1 MTYALIVSAALGGIL
16 LYLLAAATANS
27 PSFAEYYPLLLG
39 LNAAIA
45 VALLGLVAYEL
56 AILAKQRRAKVFGS
70 LLTFRVLVMFALVG
84 IVPGLLVYTVSL
96 QFLAK
101 SIESWFDVRVE
112 RALEGGLNLG
122 RAALDVMLNDL
133 LLKAHV
139 MALDLSE
146 TPVTEQGVLLGRLRA
161 QAYVEDAVL
170 MTQEGEFLAGARRD
184 DRVAAPPPLGAKAL
198 QEARERARGYSA
210 VEPVGDRGLLLRVV
224 VLLENPPEAPD
235 RRLLQITHWVPQS
248 LAEQGESVQ
257 SVYRAYK
264 ELSLSREGLKEIYI
278 LTLTL
283 TLLLALLSAIVL
295 AFLLSRRLSQPLA
308 VLAEGTQAVAKGD
321 FSRRAPVT
329 SRDELGILTQSFN
342 SMTEQLGEARSAAQL
357 NQVQLET
364 AKAYLESILAN
375 LSAGVLVF
383 DNRLVLRIS
392 NSGAASILHET
403 LAPLIGRSL
412 EDWPVLTEFAR
423 VLRTEFTRHGGA
435 AWQQQMEMRDR
446 GAVILLRG
454 SPLPEPSGGGHVVVF
469 DDITQL
475 IAAQRATAWG
485 EVARRLAHEI
495 KNPLTPIQ
503 LAAERLQLKLGD
515 KLPREAAQALDRA
528 TETIVAQVTAMKN
541 MVDDFRDY
549 ARTPPAQLEG
559 LDLNRLVSEVVALYE
574 QSGTRIEAN
583 LQKTIPHV
591 RGDPDRLR
599 QVIHNLLQNAQDALA
614 GSSNPR
620 IEVSTEHTGG
630 RVWLRI
636 SDNGCGFPEAIIN
649 GAFEPYVTT
658 KPSGTGLG
666 LAIVKRI
673 IEEHQGTIRIENGT
687 DKDGGRGAAVRISL
701 PLAA

>member
-1 MTYALIVSAALGGIL
+1 MTYVLIASAALGGIL
-16 LYLLAAATANS
+16 LFLLAAATANS
-27 PSFAEYYPLLLG
+27 PLFAEHYPLLLA

-45 VALLGLVAYEL
+45 LALLGLVAYQLSKL
-56 AILAKQRRAKVFGS
+56 ARQRRAKVFGS

-84 IVPGLLVYTVSL
+84 VVPGLLVYTVSL

-122 RAALDVMLNDL
+122 RAALDVMLNEL

-139 MALDLSE
+139 MALDLAE
-146 TPVTEQGVLLGRLRA
+146 APRRERPALLTRLRE
-161 QAYVEDAVL
+161 QAYVEDAALIGADGAVL
-170 MTQEGEFLAGARRD
+170 AEAHRE
-184 DRVAAPPPLGAKAL
+184 AASLQPPAPGPQAL
-198 QEARERARGYSA
+198 REAREVRGYGA
-210 VEPVGDRGLLLRVV
+210 VEPVGDKGLLLRVIV
-224 VLLENPPEAPD
+224 SLDNPGGGEAPF
-235 RRLLQITHWVPQS
+235 LQLTHRVPQA

-264 ELSLSREGLKEIYI
+264 ELSLSRQGLKEIYI

-283 TLLLALLSAIVL
+283 TLLLALLSAIAL
-295 AFLLSRRLSQPLA
+295 AFLLSRRLSSPLA
-308 VLAEGTQAVAKGD
+308 VLAEGTQAVARGD
-321 FSRRAPVT
+321 FSRRAQVT

-342 SMTEQLGEARSAAQL
+342 SMTQQLGEAQRAAQL
-357 NQVQLET
+357 NQAQLET

-383 DNRLVLRIS
+383 DESLVLRIA
-392 NSGAASILHET
+392 NSGAARILHED
-403 LAPLIGRSL
+403 LAPLIDLSL
-412 EDWPVLTEFAR
+412 RDWRLLPEFAEM
-423 VLRTEFTRHGGA
+423 LRSELGEHKDVP
-435 AWQQQMEMRDR
+435 WQQQVAMRDR
-446 GAVILLRG
+446 GAVILVRG
-454 SPLPEPSGGGHVVVF
+454 SPLPEAGGGGYVVVF

-503 LAAERLQLKLGD
+503 LAAERLQAKLGD
-515 KLPREAAQALDRA
+515 KLPSEAARALDHA

-541 MVDDFRDY
+541 MVDEFRDY
-549 ARTPPAQLEG
+549 ARTPAPQLGG
-559 LDLNRLVSEVVALYE
+559 LDLNRLAAEVLALYE
-574 QSGTRIEAN
+574 QSGTRIHASLGEN
-583 LQKTIPHV
+583 LPLV

-614 GSSNPR
+614 GSSDPK
-620 IEVSTEHTGG
+620 IEVTTELADGQ
-630 RVWLRI
+630 VWLRI
-636 SDNGCGFPEAIIN
+636 SDNGCGFPDAIIK

-658 KPSGTGLG
+658 KPKGTGLG

-673 IEEHQGTIRIENGT
+673 IEEHHGTVTIENRAG
-687 DKDGGRGAAVRISL
+687 KEGRGAAVRISL

>member
-1 MTYALIVSAALGGIL
+1 MTYVLIASAALGGIL
-16 LYLLAAATANS
+16 LFLLAAATANS
-27 PSFAEYYPLLLG
+27 PLFAEHYPLLLG

-45 VALLGLVAYEL
+45 LSLLGLVVYQLSKL
-56 AILAKQRRAKVFGS
+56 ARQRRAKIFGS

-122 RAALDVMLNDL
+122 RAALDVMLNEL

-146 TPVTEQGVLLGRLRA
+146 APRREQPLLLNRLRE
-161 QAYVEDAVL
+161 QAYVEEASL
-170 MTQEGEFLAGARRD
+170 LTGEGELLAKARRD
-184 DRVAAPPPLGAKAL
+184 TGRPAPPPAGL
-198 QEARERARGYSA
+198 QAARDARQVRGYSA
-210 VEPVGDRGLLLRVV
+210 IEPVGDKGLLLRVIV
-224 VLLENPPEAPD
+224 VIEGPGRSDEP
-235 RRLLQITHWVPQS
+235 RLLQLTHWVPQT

-264 ELSLSREGLKEIYI
+264 ELSLSRQGLKEIYI

-283 TLLLALLSAIVL
+283 TLLLALLSAIAL
-295 AFLLSRRLSQPLA
+295 AFLLSRRLSKPLA
-308 VLAEGTQAVAKGD
+308 VLAEGTQAVARGD
-321 FSRRAPVT
+321 FSRRAQVT
-329 SRDELGILTQSFN
+329 SRDELGILTHSFN
-342 SMTEQLGEARSAAQL
+342 SMTEQLDKAQRAAQL

-383 DNRLVLRIS
+383 DDALALRIA
-392 NSGAASILHET
+392 NSGAGRILQEDLTALVGLTPQDWRT
-403 LAPLIGRSL
+403 LP
-412 EDWPVLTEFAR
+412 EFAR
-423 VLRTEFTRHGGA
+423 MLRSELSQHKEVP
-435 AWQQQMEMRDR
+435 WQQQIEMRDR
-446 GAVILLRG
+446 QAVILVRG
-454 SPLPEPSGGGHVVVF
+454 SRLPEAGGGGYVVVF
-469 DDITQL
+469 DDVTQL

-503 LAAERLQLKLGD
+503 LAAERLQAKLGD
-515 KLPREAAQALDRA
+515 KVSPEEARALDRA
-528 TETIVAQVTAMKN
+528 TETIVAQVTAMKT
-541 MVDDFRDY
+541 MVDEFRDY
-549 ARTPPAQLEG
+549 ARTPPPQLGG
-559 LDLNRLVSEVVALYE
+559 LDLNRLVAEVLALYE
-574 QSGTRIEAN
+574 QSGTRINAS
-583 LQKTIPHV
+583 LGKDIPLV

-599 QVIHNLLQNAQDALA
+599 QVIHNLLQNAQDALF
-614 GSSNPR
+614 GSSDPK
-620 IEVSTEHTGG
+620 IEVTTDLSGG
-630 RVWLRI
+630 QVWLRI
-636 SDNGCGFPEAIIN
+636 SDNGCGFPDAIIK

-658 KPSGTGLG
+658 KPKGTGLG

-673 IEEHQGTIRIENGT
+673 IDEHHGTVTIENRAG
-687 DKDGGRGAAVRISL
+687 KEGGRGAAVQISL

>member
-1 MTYALIVSAALGGIL
+1 MTYVLIASAALGGIL
-16 LYLLAAATANS
+16 LFLLAAATANS
-27 PSFAEYYPLLLG
+27 PLFAEHYPLLLG

-45 VALLGLVAYEL
+45 LALLGLVAYQLSKL
-56 AILAKQRRAKVFGS
+56 ARQRRAKVFGS

-84 IVPGLLVYTVSL
+84 VVPGLLVYTVSL

-122 RAALDVMLNDL
+122 RAALDVMLNEL

-146 TPVTEQGVLLGRLRA
+146 APRRDQAALLSRLRE
-161 QAYVEDAVL
+161 QAYVEEALLLNAEGLVL
-170 MTQEGEFLAGARRD
+170 ATARWEP
-184 DRVAAPPPLGAKAL
+184 AKLEPPPPSPQAL
-198 QEARERARGYSA
+198 RDARQTRGYGA
-210 VEPVGDRGLLLRVV
+210 VEPVGDKGLLLRVIV
-224 VLLENPPEAPD
+224 SLENPGGRGEA
-235 RRLLQITHWVPQS
+235 RFLQLAHWVPQT

-264 ELSLSREGLKEIYI
+264 ELSLSRQGLKEIYI

-283 TLLLALLSAIVL
+283 TLLLALLSAVAL

-308 VLAEGTQAVAKGD
+308 VLAEGTQAVARGD
-321 FSRRAPVT
+321 FSRRAQVT

-342 SMTEQLGEARSAAQL
+342 SMTQQLGEAQRAAQL
-357 NQVQLET
+357 NQAQLET

-383 DNRLVLRIS
+383 DEALVLRIA
-392 NSGAASILHET
+392 NSGAARILHED
-403 LAPLIGRSL
+403 LAPLVDLNLR
-412 EDWPVLTEFAR
+412 DWRALPEFADMLKSELGQR
-423 VLRTEFTRHGGA
+423 KEAT
-435 AWQQQMEMRDR
+435 WQQQVAMRDR
-446 GAVILLRG
+446 GAVILVRG
-454 SPLPEPSGGGHVVVF
+454 SPLPEVGGGGYVVVF

-503 LAAERLQLKLGD
+503 LAAERLQAKLTD
-515 KLPREAAQALDRA
+515 KLSPEAARALDRA

-541 MVDDFRDY
+541 MVDEFRDY
-549 ARTPPAQLEG
+549 ARTPAPQLGG
-559 LDLNRLVSEVVALYE
+559 LDLNRLVAEVVALYE
-574 QSGTRIEAN
+574 QSGTRIHASLGKN
-583 LQKTIPHV
+583 LPLV

-599 QVIHNLLQNAQDALA
+599 QVIHNLLQNAQDALT
-614 GSSNPR
+614 GNRDPR
-620 IEVSTEHTGG
+620 IEVTTELSGG
-630 RVWLRI
+630 QVWLRI
-636 SDNGCGFPEAIIN
+636 SDNGCGFPDAIIK

-658 KPSGTGLG
+658 KPKGTGLG

-673 IEEHQGTIRIENGT
+673 IEEHHGTVTIENRAG
-687 DKDGGRGAAVRISL
+687 KEGARGAAVRISL

>member
-1 MTYALIVSAALGGIL
+1 VLIASAALGGIL
-16 LYLLAAATANS
+16 LFLLAAATANS
-27 PSFAEYYPLLLG
+27 PLFAEHYPLLLG

-45 VALLGLVAYEL
+45 LALLGLVGFQLSKL
-56 AILAKQRRAKVFGS
+56 ARQRRAKVFGS

-122 RAALDVMLNDL
+122 RAALDVMLNEL
-133 LLKAHV
+133 LLKGHV

-146 TPVTEQGVLLGRLRA
+146 APRREQPALLARLRD
-161 QAYVEDAVL
+161 QAYVEEAVL
-170 MTQEGEFLAGARRD
+170 IAADGEVLARVHREPATVEPPSPGAQALRD
-184 DRVAAPPPLGAKAL
+184 AE
-198 QEARERARGYSA
+198 QIRGYAA
-210 VEPVGDRGLLLRVV
+210 VEPVGDKGLLLRVIV
-224 VLLENPPEAPD
+224 SLEHPAGRGEA
-235 RRLLQITHWVPQS
+235 RFLQLTQWVPPS

-264 ELSLSREGLKEIYI
+264 ELSLSRQGLKEIYI

-283 TLLLALLSAIVL
+283 TLLLALLSAIAL
-295 AFLLSRRLSQPLA
+295 AFLLSRRLSRPLA
-308 VLAEGTQAVAKGD
+308 VLAEGTQAVARGD
-321 FSRRAPVT
+321 FSRRAQVT
-329 SRDELGILTQSFN
+329 SRDELGILTHSFN
-342 SMTEQLGEARSAAQL
+342 SMTQQLGEAQRAAQL
-357 NQVQLET
+357 NQAQLET

-383 DNRLVLRIS
+383 DDALVLRIA
-392 NSGAASILHET
+392 NSGAARILDED
-403 LAPLIGRSL
+403 LKPLIDLNLR
-412 EDWPVLTEFAR
+412 DWPVLPEFAEM
-423 VLRTEFTRHGGA
+423 LA
-435 AWQQQMEMRDR
+435 AELGQRKEPWQEQLAMRDR
-446 GAVILLRG
+446 DAVILVRG
-454 SPLPEPSGGGHVVVF
+454 SRLPEAGGGGYVVVF
-469 DDITQL
+469 DDVTQL

-503 LAAERLQLKLGD
+503 LAAERLQAKLGN
-515 KLPREAAQALDRA
+515 KVSPEAARALDHA

-541 MVDDFRDY
+541 MVDEFRDY
-549 ARTPPAQLEG
+549 ARTPAPQLGG
-559 LDLNRLVSEVVALYE
+559 LDLNRLVAEVLALYE
-574 QSGTRIEAN
+574 QSGTRIHAN
-583 LQKTIPHV
+583 LGQNLPLV

-614 GSSNPR
+614 GNNDPR
-620 IEVSTEHTGG
+620 IEVSTELAVGQ
-630 RVWLRI
+630 VWLRI
-636 SDNGCGFPEAIIN
+636 SDNGCGFPEAIIK

-658 KPSGTGLG
+658 KLKGTGLG

-673 IEEHQGTIRIENGT
+673 IDEHHGTVTIENRTG
-687 DKDGGRGAAVRISL
+687 KEGGRGAAVRISL

>member
-1 MTYALIVSAALGGIL
+1 MTYVLVGSAALGGIL

-27 PSFAEYYPLLLG
+27 PLFAERYPLLLG

-45 VALLGLVAYEL
+45 LALLALVVYQL

-84 IVPGLLVYTVSL
+84 VVPGLLVYTVSL

-146 TPVTEQGVLLGRLRA
+146 VPAPEQSSLLNRLRDQTYYVDDATLLTQDGRLLS
-161 QAYVEDAVL
+161 D
-170 MTQEGEFLAGARRD
+170 ARRD
-184 DRVAAPPPLGAKAL
+184 PEGPVAPLPGRKAL
-198 QEARERARGYSA
+198 REAQRRSYSA
-210 VEPVGDRGLLLRVV
+210 VEPVGDKGLLLRVV
-224 VLLENPPEAPD
+224 VLINNPQAGGEP
-235 RRLLQITHWVPQS
+235 RLLQLTHWVPQN
-248 LAEQGESVQ
+248 LADQGESVQ

-264 ELSLSREGLKEIYI
+264 ELSLSRQGLKEIYI

-283 TLLLALLSAIVL
+283 TLLLALLSAIAL
-295 AFLLSRRLSQPLA
+295 AFLLSRKLSQPLA
-308 VLAEGTQAVAKGD
+308 VLAEGTQAVARGD
-321 FSRRAPVT
+321 FSRRASIT

-342 SMTEQLGEARSAAQL
+342 SMTEQLGEARSAAQR

-383 DNRLVLRIS
+383 DADLVLRIA
-392 NSGAASILHET
+392 NSGAGSILHEN
-403 LAPLIGRSL
+403 LAPLIGFHL
-412 EDWPVLTEFAR
+412 EDWPALKEFAR
-423 VLRTEFTRHGGA
+423 VLKSEFGRHSKSE
-435 AWQQQMEMRDR
+435 WQQQIEMRDR
-446 GAVILLRG
+446 GAVILVRG
-454 SPLPEPSGGGHVVVF
+454 SPLPDPSGGGHVVVF

-495 KNPLTPIQ
+495 KNPLTPIR
-503 LAAERLQLKLGD
+503 LAAERLQVKLGD
-515 KLPREAAQALDRA
+515 KLPPEAAKALDHA

-541 MVDDFRDY
+541 MVDDFRNY
-549 ARTPPAQLEG
+549 ARTPSPQLEG
-559 LDLNRLVSEVVALYE
+559 LDLNRLVSEVLALYE
-574 QSGTRIEAN
+574 QSGIRITAK
-583 LQKTIPHV
+583 LQGNIPLV

-614 GSSNPR
+614 GNIDPK
-620 IEVSTEHTGG
+620 IEVSTERLGE

-649 GAFEPYVTT
+649 GAFEPYFTT

-673 IEEHQGTIRIENGT
+673 IDEHHGTIRIENQP
-687 DKDGGRGAAVRISL
+687 DIQGGRGAAVRISL

>member
-1 MTYALIVSAALGGIL
+1 MTYVLIASAALGGIL
-16 LYLLAAATANS
+16 LFLLAAATANS
-27 PSFAEYYPLLLG
+27 PLFAEHYPLLLA

-45 VALLGLVAYEL
+45 LALLGLVAYQLSKL
-56 AILAKQRRAKVFGS
+56 ARQRRAKVFGS

-84 IVPGLLVYTVSL
+84 IAPGLLVYTVSL

-122 RAALDVMLNDL
+122 RAALDVMLNEL

-139 MALDLSE
+139 MALDLAE
-146 TPVTEQGVLLGRLRA
+146 APRRERPALLTRLRD
-161 QAYVEDAVL
+161 QAYVEHAALMSADGAVL
-170 MTQEGEFLAGARRD
+170 AEAHRDAAGLEPP
-184 DRVAAPPPLGAKAL
+184 APGPQAL
-198 QEARERARGYSA
+198 REAREVRGYGA
-210 VEPVGDRGLLLRVV
+210 VEPVGDKGLLLRVIV
-224 VLLENPPEAPD
+224 SLDNPERGEP
-235 RRLLQITHWVPQS
+235 LFLQLTHRVPQT

-264 ELSLSREGLKEIYI
+264 ELSLSRQGLKEIYI

-283 TLLLALLSAIVL
+283 TLLLALLSAIAL
-295 AFLLSRRLSQPLA
+295 AFLLSRRLSSPLA
-308 VLAEGTQAVAKGD
+308 VLAEGTQAVARGD
-321 FSRRAPVT
+321 FSRRAQVT

-342 SMTEQLGEARSAAQL
+342 SMTQQLGEAQRAAQL
-357 NQVQLET
+357 NQAQLET
-364 AKAYLESILAN
+364 AKAYLESVLAN

-383 DNRLVLRIS
+383 DESLVLRIA
-392 NSGAASILHET
+392 NSGAARILHED
-403 LAPLIGRSL
+403 LAPLIDLSL
-412 EDWPVLTEFAR
+412 RDWRLLPEFAEM
-423 VLRTEFTRHGGA
+423 LRSELRQHKEVP
-435 AWQQQMEMRDR
+435 WQQQVAMRDR
-446 GAVILLRG
+446 GAVILVRG
-454 SPLPEPSGGGHVVVF
+454 SPLPEAGGGGYVVVF

-503 LAAERLQLKLGD
+503 LAAERLQAKLGD
-515 KLPREAAQALDRA
+515 KLAPEAARALDHA

-541 MVDDFRDY
+541 MVDEFRDY
-549 ARTPPAQLEG
+549 ARTPAPQLGG
-559 LDLNRLVSEVVALYE
+559 LDLNRLAAEVLALYE
-574 QSGTRIEAN
+574 QSGTRIHASLGEN
-583 LQKTIPHV
+583 LPLV

-614 GSSNPR
+614 GSSDPK
-620 IEVSTEHTGG
+620 IEVTTELADGQ
-630 RVWLRI
+630 VWLRI
-636 SDNGCGFPEAIIN
+636 SDNGCGFPDAIIK

-658 KPSGTGLG
+658 KPKGTGLG

-673 IEEHQGTIRIENGT
+673 IEEHHGTVTIENRAG
-687 DKDGGRGAAVRISL
+687 KEGRGAAVRISL

>member
-1 MTYALIVSAALGGIL
+1 MTYVLIASAALGGIL
-16 LYLLAAATANS
+16 LFLLAAATANS
-27 PSFAEYYPLLLG
+27 PLFAEHYPLLLG

-45 VALLGLVAYEL
+45 LALLGLVVYQL
-56 AILAKQRRAKVFGS
+56 AILARQRRAKVFGS

-84 IVPGLLVYTVSL
+84 VVPGLLVYTVSL

-122 RAALDVMLNDL
+122 RAALDVMLNEL

-146 TPVTEQGVLLGRLRA
+146 TPRREQPAVLFRLRE
-161 QAYVEDAVL
+161 QAYVEEAWL
-170 MTQEGEFLAGARRD
+170 MTEGGQVLARASREPGKLVPPGPSPQALRDARQ
-184 DRVAAPPPLGAKAL
+184 V
-198 QEARERARGYSA
+198 RGYGV
-210 VEPVGDRGLLLRVV
+210 VEPVGDKGLLLRVIV
-224 VLLENPPEAPD
+224 SLESPRRSDEA
-235 RRLLQITHWVPQS
+235 RLLQLTHWVPQT

-264 ELSLSREGLKEIYI
+264 ELSLSRQGLKEIYI

-283 TLLLALLSAIVL
+283 TLLLALLSAIAL
-295 AFLLSRRLSQPLA
+295 AFLLSQRLSKPLA
-308 VLAEGTQAVAKGD
+308 VLAEGTQAVARGD
-321 FSRRAPVT
+321 FSRRARVT

-342 SMTEQLGEARSAAQL
+342 SMTQQLGEARSAALL
-357 NQVQLET
+357 NQGQLET

-383 DNRLVLRIS
+383 DHGLILRIA
-392 NSGAASILHET
+392 NSGAGSILHEDVAALIGLKLENWRT
-403 LAPLIGRSL
+403 LA
-412 EDWPVLTEFAR
+412 EFAR
-423 VLRTEFTRHGGA
+423 MLQAEFEQHRGT
-435 AWQQQMEMRDR
+435 AWQQQIEMRER
-446 GAVILLRG
+446 GAVILVRG
-454 SPLPEPSGGGHVVVF
+454 SPLPETGGGGYVVVF
-469 DDITQL
+469 DDVTQL

-503 LAAERLQLKLGD
+503 LAAERLQAKLGD
-515 KLPREAAQALDRA
+515 KLSVEATRALDHA
-528 TETIVAQVTAMKN
+528 TETIVAQVTAMKS

-549 ARTPPAQLEG
+549 ARTPPPQLGG
-559 LDLNRLVSEVVALYE
+559 LDLNRLVAEVLALYE
-574 QSGTRIEAN
+574 QSGTRIQAN
-583 LQKTIPHV
+583 LQKNVPLV

-599 QVIHNLLQNAQDALA
+599 QVIHNLLQNAQDALF
-614 GSSNPR
+614 GSSDPR
-620 IEVSTEHTGG
+620 IEVSTELSGG
-630 RVWLRI
+630 QVWLRI

-658 KPSGTGLG
+658 KPKGTGLG

-673 IEEHQGTIRIENGT
+673 IDEHHGTVRIENRT
-687 DKDGGRGAAVRISL
+687 RKEGGRGAAVRISL

>member
-1 MTYALIVSAALGGIL
+1 MTYVLIASAALGGIL
-16 LYLLAAATANS
+16 LFLLAAATANS
-27 PSFAEYYPLLLG
+27 PLFAEHYPLLLG
-39 LNAAIA
+39 LNAVIA
-45 VALLGLVAYEL
+45 LALLGLVAYQL
-56 AILAKQRRAKVFGS
+56 AILARQRRAKVFGS

-84 IVPGLLVYTVSL
+84 VVPGLLVYTVSL

-122 RAALDVMLNDL
+122 RAALDVTLNEL

-146 TPVTEQGVLLGRLRA
+146 TPRREQPTVLARLRD
-161 QAYVEDAVL
+161 QAYVEEAWL
-170 MTQEGEFLAGARRD
+170 MTAGGEVLARAKREPGKL
-184 DRVAAPPPLGAKAL
+184 VPPPSAQAL
-198 QEARERARGYSA
+198 RDARQVRGYGA
-210 VEPVGDRGLLLRVV
+210 VEPVGDKGLLLRVIV
-224 VLLENPPEAPD
+224 SLETPRLAEEP
-235 RRLLQITHWVPQS
+235 RLLQVTHWVPQA

-264 ELSLSREGLKEIYI
+264 ELSLSRQGLKEIYI

-283 TLLLALLSAIVL
+283 TLLLALLSAFAL
-295 AFLLSRRLSQPLA
+295 AFLLSRRLSKPLA
-308 VLAEGTQAVAKGD
+308 VLAESTQAVARGD
-321 FSRRAPVT
+321 FSQRARVT

-342 SMTEQLGEARSAAQL
+342 SMTEQLGEAQSAAFL
-357 NQVQLET
+357 NQAQLET

-383 DNRLVLRIS
+383 DHGLVLRIA
-392 NSGAASILHET
+392 NSGAGSILHENVT
-403 LAPLIGRSL
+403 ALIGLKL
-412 EDWPVLTEFAR
+412 ENWHMLGEFAR
-423 VLRTEFTRHGGA
+423 MLGAEFEQHREA
-435 AWQQQMEMRDR
+435 AWQQQIEMRER
-446 GAVILLRG
+446 GAVILVRG
-454 SPLPEPSGGGHVVVF
+454 SPLPETGGGGYVVVF
-469 DDITQL
+469 DDVTQL

-503 LAAERLQLKLGD
+503 LAAERLQAKLGD
-515 KLPREAAQALDRA
+515 KLPLESARALDRA

-549 ARTPPAQLEG
+549 ARTPPPQLQG
-559 LDLNRLVSEVVALYE
+559 LDLNRLVSEVLALYE
-574 QSGTRIEAN
+574 QSGTRIQAN
-583 LQKTIPHV
+583 LQKSIPLV

-599 QVIHNLLQNAQDALA
+599 QVFHNLLQNAQDALS
-614 GSSNPR
+614 GNSDPR
-620 IEVSTEHTGG
+620 IEVSTELSRGQ
-630 RVWLRI
+630 VWLRI
-636 SDNGCGFPEAIIN
+636 SDNGCGFPEAIIK

-658 KPSGTGLG
+658 KTKGTGLG

-673 IEEHQGTIRIENGT
+673 IDEHHGTVRIENRTG
-687 DKDGGRGAAVRISL
+687 KEGGRGAAVQISL

>member
-1 MTYALIVSAALGGIL
+1 MTYVLIASAALGGIL
-16 LYLLAAATANS
+16 LFLLAAATANS
-27 PSFAEYYPLLLG
+27 PLFAEHYPLLLG

-45 VALLGLVAYEL
+45 LALLGLVVFQLSKL
-56 AILAKQRRAKVFGS
+56 ARQRRAKVFGS

-84 IVPGLLVYTVSL
+84 VVPGLLVYTVSL
-96 QFLAK
+96 QFLSK

-122 RAALDVMLNDL
+122 RAALDVMLNEL

-146 TPVTEQGVLLGRLRA
+146 VSAREQPALLARVRE
-161 QAYVEDAVL
+161 QAYVEEAALLNGQGGVVAVAHREGLKMEAPAPGPQALRDAHQV
-170 MTQEGEFLAGARRD
+170 
-184 DRVAAPPPLGAKAL
+184 
-198 QEARERARGYSA
+198 RGYGA
-210 VEPVGDRGLLLRVV
+210 VEPVGDKGLLLRVIV
-224 VLLENPPEAPD
+224 SLEGSS
-235 RRLLQITHWVPQS
+235 RRGDARFLQLTHWVPQA

-264 ELSLSREGLKEIYI
+264 ELSLSRQGLKEIYI

-283 TLLLALLSAIVL
+283 TLLLALLSAIAL
-295 AFLLSRRLSQPLA
+295 AFLLSRRLSSPLS
-308 VLAEGTQAVAKGD
+308 VLAEGTQAVARGD
-321 FSRRAPVT
+321 FSRRAQVT
-329 SRDELGILTQSFN
+329 SRDELGILTSSFN
-342 SMTEQLGEARSAAQL
+342 SMTEQLGEAQRAAQL
-357 NQVQLET
+357 NQAQLET

-383 DNRLVLRIS
+383 DEELALRIA
-392 NSGAASILHET
+392 NSGAGRILHENLASLAGLT
-403 LAPLIGRSL
+403 LA
-412 EDWPVLTEFAR
+412 DWPVLPEFAR
-423 VLRTEFTRHGGA
+423 TLRSELAEHREVP
-435 AWQQQMEMRDR
+435 WQQQIEMRDR
-446 GAVILLRG
+446 GAVILVRG
-454 SPLPEPSGGGHVVVF
+454 SPLPAAGGGGYVVVF

-503 LAAERLQLKLGD
+503 LAAERLQAKLID
-515 KLPREAAQALDRA
+515 KLAPEAARALDHA

-541 MVDDFRDY
+541 MVDEFRDY
-549 ARTPPAQLEG
+549 ARTPAPQLGG
-559 LDLNRLVSEVVALYE
+559 LDLNRLLAEVLALYE
-574 QSGTRIEAN
+574 QSGTRIHASLGKN
-583 LQKTIPHV
+583 LPLV

-614 GSSNPR
+614 GNSDPK
-620 IEVSTEHTGG
+620 IEVTTELAGG
-630 RVWLRI
+630 QIWLRI
-636 SDNGCGFPEAIIN
+636 SDNGCGFPEAIIK

-658 KPSGTGLG
+658 KPKGTGLG

-673 IEEHQGTIRIENGT
+673 IDEHHGTVTIVNRGS
-687 DKDGGRGAAVRISL
+687 KDGGRGAAVQISL